1 SPWEFDLIV
10 ENIDIEEKFIGLREI
25 LYKPKNKL
33 TSFNYGIID
42 LNDQNI
48 QIELGTSTGMEKL
61 ADSLNSIKI
70 NYKNL
75 DEDVLYLKRNL
86 PEGWYNSNIVTPIFD
101 DCMAKLMEF
110 VLSGNYLQDF
120 FYALILYFNQLL
132 WPLFLNSGEIT
143 SKIQKATI
151 KNPKKRKKYN
161 GIMSL
166 TNSIE
171 FIYIETA
178 TTTDASKQIK
188 DLSKLYEAISIMFRQ
203 L

>member
-1 SPWEFDLIV
+1 KTNGKENIPKKNNIPDDFLNFEESPWEFDLIV

-75 DEDVLYLKRNL
+75 DEDVLYLKRL
-86 PEGWYNSNIVTPIFD
+86 FE
-101 DCMAKLMEF
+101 KL
-110 VLSGNYLQDF
+110 
-120 FYALILYFNQLL
+120 
-132 WPLFLNSGEIT
+132 
-143 SKIQKATI
+143 
-151 KNPKKRKKYN
+151 
-161 GIMSL
+161 
-166 TNSIE
+166 
-171 FIYIETA
+171 
-178 TTTDASKQIK
+178 
-188 DLSKLYEAISIMFRQ
+188 
-203 L
+203 